1 MTPDNYRTQQH
12 EQAVTY
18 WREVARMGAATRQN
32 AQAHVKEE
40 RREEE
45 SDQEAGQPRQRRAQ
59 SQ

>member
-32 AQAHVKEE
+32 AQAHVSEE
-40 RREEE
+40 RREEDADRPNE
-45 SDQEAGQPRQRRAQ
+45 TRQARR
-59 SQ
+59 SQTQ